1 MDFLNEFEA
10 KQRMAQEYLAS
21 ILPDETLRQGEVV
34 RAMHYSLSFGGKR
47 IRPVLTLAACEALGG
62 RAEEALPLAG
72 AVEMIHTYSLIHD
85 DLPCMDNDDLRRGR
99 ASNHK
104 VFGEATALLAGDAL
118 LTFAFE
124 SVLASP
130 LADEKKTQAL
140 YVLAHHA
147 GVFGMIGGQVLDM
160 EGERRPL
167 SADDL
172 ATMHAMKT
180 GALIRAAVSMGCIA
194 AGGEALSL
202 DVYADYL
209 GRAFQL
215 KDDLLDATATTSVLG
230 KTAGSDAKND
240 KSTFLRLYGEKRT
253 GIMLQEATQKA
264 IDALCGRSEFLKQLA
279 VYLLERTK

>member
-1 MDFLNEFEA
+1 MDFLEEFEK
-10 KQRMAQEYLAS
+10 KQHLAEAYLAS
-21 ILPDETLRQGEVV
+21 ILPKESLRQGEVV
-34 RAMHYSLSFGGKR
+34 RAMRYSLSSGGKR

-62 RAEEALPLAG
+62 REEEALPFAG

-85 DLPCMDNDDLRRGR
+85 DLPCMDDDDLRRGR

-118 LTFAFE
+118 LTYAFE

-130 LADEKKTQAL
+130 LDKERKTEAL

-160 EGERRPL
+160 EGERQPL

-172 ATMHAMKT
+172 GAMHAMKT
-180 GALIRAAVSMGCIA
+180 GALIRAAVSMGCLA
-194 AGGEALSL
+194 AGGEALAL
-202 DVYADYL
+202 DAYAEAL

-215 KDDLLDATATTSVLG
+215 KDDLLDATATTAQLG
-230 KTAGSDAKND
+230 KTAGSDEKND
-240 KSTFLRLYGEKRT
+240 KSTFLRLYGKTRT
-253 GIMLQEATQKA
+253 QAMLDEATQKA
-264 IDALCGRSEFLKQLA
+264 IDALDGRSLFLKQLA
-279 VYLLERTK
+279 VYLLERKN